1 MNYVDRAIEVQF
13 ERMEKKKKLLMELIL
28 SIPEVKY
35 RHQPNPQSW
44 SVAQASNHLYL
55 SEKLS
60 LAYLR
65 KKLSYPDTI
74 PRFHIKS
81 WWGMFVY
88 KIILT
93 TIIKAKAPKQIN
105 MWENQ
110 EVLLAEQL
118 DQKWSELRIEL
129 FDFIREQF
137 PQFRN
142 HLVYNH
148 PFAGRLSMR
157 QMLIF
162 FNDHIHHHTKQ
173 IQRILKEIERDQ

>member
-1 MNYVDRAIEVQF
+1 MNYTYRALELQF
-13 ERMEKKKKLLMELIL
+13 QRMEKKKKLLIELIQ
-28 SIPEVKY
+28 SIPKAKY
-35 RHQPNPQSW
+35 RQQLNPQSW
-44 SVAQASNHLYL
+44 SVGQASNHLYL

-65 KKLSYPDTI
+65 KKMSYPDTI

-81 WWGMFVY
+81 WWGMFKY

-93 TIIKAKAPKQIN
+93 STKAKAPKQIN
-105 MWENQ
+105 MWEDQ
-110 EVLLAEQL
+110 EVLLPEQL

-129 FDFIREQF
+129 FDFIREKY

-148 PFAGRLSMR
+148 PFAGRLSMK

-162 FNDHIHHHTKQ
+162 FNDHINHHTKQ
-173 IQRILKEIERDQ
+173 VRRILKEIGED